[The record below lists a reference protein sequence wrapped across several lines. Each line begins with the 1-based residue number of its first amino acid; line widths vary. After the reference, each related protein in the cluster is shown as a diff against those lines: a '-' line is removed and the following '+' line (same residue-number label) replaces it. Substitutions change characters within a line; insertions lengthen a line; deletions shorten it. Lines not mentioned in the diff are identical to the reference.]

1 MRAARRTARRFD
13 DALRP
18 LGITSGQFSIL
29 VAIAASKGAS
39 LGEIADRMGMDRTT
53 LTRNLKPLE
62 AEGVIATEADPDD
75 ARRRRLVLTQ
85 TGGALLTRATPHWQT
100 AQQATEAQLAGPAA
114 GARAILTEIE

>member
-1 MRAARRTARRFD
+1 M
-13 DALRP
+13 
-18 LGITSGQFSIL
+18 GITSGQFSIL

-62 AEGVIATEADPDD
+62 TEGVIATEADPDD

-85 TGGALLTRATPHWQT
+85 TGGALLTLATPHWQA
-100 AQQATEAQLAGPAA
+100 AQKATEAQLAGPAA
-114 GARAILTEIE
+114 GARAILTEME